1 VSATD
6 IPPQQAEWATDT
18 LEEALADPTSNL
30 AKLPRELADMV
41 KERLPTTLVTLEEAK
56 EYRLR
61 LMKERT
67 LFETDHSLTAY
78 NQTFNM
84 CEH

>member
-1 VSATD
+1 MVNERIVASG
-6 IPPQQAEWATDT
+6 IYVRV
-18 LEEALADPTSNL
+18 L
-30 AKLPRELADMV
+30 V
-41 KERLPTTLVTLEEAK
+41 KERLLTTLVTLEEAK
-56 EYRLR
+56 EYRLQ

-67 LFETDHSLTAY
+67 AFETDHSLAAY

>member
-1 VSATD
+1 MSATD

-41 KERLPTTLVTLEEAK
+41 KERLPTTLMTLEEAK
-56 EYRLR
+56 VYRLR

-67 LFETDHSLTAY
+67 VFEKDHSLTAY